1 MGMMEQEIK
10 KVQEIGERFWNTPS
24 PEGIRKYYKG
34 LGYKRSSMFNDELD
48 ALEDIYADGL
58 EQLELEFECMLPGFV
73 ENMEAFVTQH
83 KTMVALKKKLLNMEY
98 KRGVMDDTNTTNTN
112 NI

>member
-1 MGMMEQEIK
+1 MGMMEHEIK

-48 ALEDIYADGL
+48 ELEDIYADGL
-58 EQLELEFECMLPGFV
+58 EELESELECRLPGFLQS
-73 ENMEAFVTQH
+73 MECFVLMH
-83 KTMVALKKKLLNMEY
+83 KKMEVLKQKLLNIDL